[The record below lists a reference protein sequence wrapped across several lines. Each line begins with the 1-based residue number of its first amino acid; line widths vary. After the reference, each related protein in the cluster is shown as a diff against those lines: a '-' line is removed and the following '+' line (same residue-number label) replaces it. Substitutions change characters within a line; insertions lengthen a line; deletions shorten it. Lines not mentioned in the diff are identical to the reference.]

1 MTYFLWVFLGISIFY
16 FESLDQKYYYIN
28 EKEKINNIIKET
40 YKDISS
46 FVLDLINMNEI
57 IKKYGM
63 NQQHC
68 EIENVYIDTLLSQVE
83 QNNCK
88 DSYDK
93 IEKLKEYKR
102 YNDIFKRLSN
112 ISAYDLKE
120 KGVKF
125 FIDKIEKYLYW
136 LK

>member
-125 FIDKIEKYLYW
+125 FIDKIEKYLY
-136 LK
+136 